1 MSTRSFIGIQNLD
14 GSVTGIYC
22 HHDGYLDGVGATLRT
37 HYTTVRQVLD
47 LVALGSLSSLA
58 EDLDVTQAFH
68 RDRGEDLDIAKY
80 TAASDIRFD
89 HGGYEYA
96 YLFRPTDESG
106 STYHWHYADREI
118 FGRGPDF
125 KPLP

>member
-22 HHDGYLDGVGATLRT
+22 HHDGYLDGVGATLKT

-58 EDLDVTQAFH
+58 EDTDVTQAFH
-68 RDRGEDLDIAKY
+68 RDRGEDLDIATY
-80 TAASDIRFD
+80 ASATDIRFD
-89 HGGYEYA
+89 DGGYEYV
-96 YLFRPTDESG
+96 YLFRPADAAG
-106 STYHWHYADREI
+106 SSYLWHYADRET